1 MLIESKAEKTKAKV
15 GIFFG
20 NIYNHRAEIRRDTFR
35 WVSSKPGQIIEKFA
49 YVLLPQI
56 KYDCFGISKSF
67 LWLLLKSLLQRN
79 QIYDP
84 CKVDDR

>member
-49 YVLLPQI
+49 YILLPQI
-56 KYDCFGISKSF
+56 KFDCFGISKLF
-67 LWLLLKSLLQRN
+67 LWLL
-79 QIYDP
+79 ICY
-84 CKVDDR
+84 